1 MYLTVIAWIY
11 VVLMM
16 SIAEATSTTGTV
28 LGAVMTFLLYGVLPL
43 SIVMY
48 LLGTPSRRKAR
59 KAQEGVEHTQTEAA
73 HATGASSAPAAT
85 DQASGQPD
93 AGSHAAGT
101 ADAQGIHAAATA
113 VREKP

>member
-11 VVLMM
+11 VVLLM

-28 LGAVMTFLLYGVLPL
+28 LGALMTFLLYGVLPL

-48 LLGTPSRRKAR
+48 LMGTPSRRRAM
-59 KAQEGVEHTQTEAA
+59 KAQERQAGEAEMA
-73 HATGASSAPAAT
+73 KAAASEVQATAAT
-85 DQASGQPD
+85 SNQPD
-93 AGSHAAGT
+93 AGSHTTGAT
-101 ADAQGIHAAATA
+101 DAQGVQVSAAP

>member
-28 LGAVMTFLLYGVLPL
+28 LGAIMTFLLYGVLPL
-43 SIVMY
+43 AVVMY
-48 LLGTPSRRKAR
+48 LMGTPSRRRAIKAR
-59 KAQEGVEHTQTEAA
+59 EREEALEHQKTQAA
-73 HATGASSAPAAT
+73 TAAAASFEASS
-85 DQASGQPD
+85 QPD
-93 AGSHAAGT
+93 AGSHAAGAAGTT
-101 ADAQGIHAAATA
+101 AA

>member
-28 LGAVMTFLLYGVLPL
+28 LGALMTFLLYGVLPL

-48 LLGTPSRRKAR
+48 LLGTPSRRRAIKEQEKR
-59 KAQEGVEHTQTEAA
+59 AQDASTANANISEIHPSAA
-73 HATGASSAPAAT
+73 ISN
-85 DQASGQPD
+85 QPD
-93 AGSHAAGT
+93 AGGHAPGT
-101 ADAQGIHAAATA
+101 TDATGVHATAAA

>member
-16 SIAEATSTTGTV
+16 SIAEATSTNGTV
-28 LGAVMTFLLYGVLPL
+28 LGALMTFLLYGILPL

-48 LLGTPSRRKAR
+48 LMGAPSRRRAI
-59 KAQEGVEHTQTEAA
+59 KAQERQAREVAKASAEP
-73 HATGASSAPAAT
+73 ATPSVSN
-85 DQASGQPD
+85 QPD
-93 AGSHAAGT
+93 AGGHAPSAANATGNPMPT
-101 ADAQGIHAAATA
+101 AP

>member
-28 LGAVMTFLLYGVLPL
+28 LGALMTFLLYGVLPL

-48 LLGTPSRRKAR
+48 LMGTPSRRRAI
-59 KAQEGVEHTQTEAA
+59 KAQEKSARDAWAASANASETQ
-73 HATGASSAPAAT
+73 PKAAT
-85 DQASGQPD
+85 SNQPD
-93 AGSHAAGT
+93 AGGHAPGA
-101 ADAQGIHAAATA
+101 ADARGADVPAAA

>member
-28 LGAVMTFLLYGVLPL
+28 LGALMTFLLYGVLPL

-48 LLGTPSRRKAR
+48 LMGTPSRRKAIKAR
-59 KAQEGVEHTQTEAA
+59 EKAQEVAA
-73 HATGASSAPAAT
+73 ANAAAGLVAASN
-85 DQASGQPD
+85 QPD
-93 AGSHAAGT
+93 AGGHAASAADTTGT
-101 ADAQGIHAAATA
+101 HATASA
-113 VREKP
+113 VREKT